1 MEADI
6 DHVLITEEQLG
17 VKVREL
23 GARLAEDYDGKVP
36 ILIGALNGA
45 TLFMSDLVRACR
57 IPLSIDFIAVSSYGN
72 GTRSSGVVRILKD
85 LDRNIEGRHVLIVE
99 DIVDTGLTLSYLIES
114 LSARQPASIRICS
127 LLDKAERRVANVPLD
142 YTGFQIPDEFV
153 VGYGL
158 DYDDLYRNLPYIG
171 VLKPELY
178 RG

>member
-1 MEADI
+1 MEEDI

-17 VKVREL
+17 AKVREL
-23 GARLAEDYDGKVP
+23 GSRLAEDYAGKLP

-57 IPLSIDFIAVSSYGN
+57 IPLSIDFIAVSSYGSS
-72 GTRSSGVVRILKD
+72 TRSSGVVRILKD

-114 LSARQPASIRICS
+114 LSARQPASIRICA

>member
-17 VKVREL
+17 AKVREL
-23 GARLAEDYDGKVP
+23 GARLTEDYDGKMP

-57 IPLSIDFIAVSSYGN
+57 ILLSIDFIAVSSYGG

-85 LDRNIEGRHVLIVE
+85 LDRNIEGRHVVIVE

-114 LSARQPASIRICS
+114 LSARHPASIRICA